1 MTEYSETSSK
11 IVRRGRGMAQKSL
24 DLIEAMY
31 AAAETAQPITGRGI
45 GYKLFTQ
52 GLIPSMSRADMQR
65 VYRLLKEARERGDI
79 PWDFIVD
86 ETREL
91 ERVPSWSNP
100 AEYVRTVSRSY
111 RRDFW
116 LQQPDR
122 VEVWSEKG
130 TVRGVLAPVLDKYG
144 VGFRAV
150 HGFSSATM
158 AYDVSNIETDRPL
171 IVLYVGDY
179 DPSGMYMSECDL
191 PARFLKYGGEHITL
205 ERIALTSDQLAG
217 LPSFPASDKGPKH
230 GKGGDPR
237 YAWFVE
243 HYGKTCWELDALDPN
258 ELRDIVEQAIQNE
271 IEPIAWDR
279 CAVVEEAEKD
289 SLRTV
294 LDRWGAP

>member
-1 MTEYSETSSK
+1 
-11 IVRRGRGMAQKSL
+11 MAQKSL
-24 DLIEAMY
+24 ALIEAMY
-31 AAAETAQPITGRGI
+31 AIAEAAQPITGRGI

-52 GLIPSMSRADMQR
+52 RLIPSMGRADMQR
-65 VYRLLKEARERGDI
+65 VYRLLKEARERDDL
-79 PWDFIVD
+79 PWSFIVD

-91 ERVPSWSNP
+91 ERASSWSNP
-100 AEYVRTVSRSY
+100 AEYVECVSRSY

-116 LQQPDR
+116 LQQPHR

-158 AYDVSNIETDRPL
+158 AYDVSNDEPDHPL
-171 IVLYVGDY
+171 IIVYVGDY
-179 DPSGMYMSECDL
+179 DPSGIYMSKCDL
-191 PARFLKYGGEHITL
+191 PARFLKYGGDHISL
-205 ERIALTSDQLAG
+205 KRIALTSEQVTD
-217 LPSFPASDKGPKH
+217 LPSFPAIDKKN
-230 GKGGDPR
+230 DPR

-258 ELRDIVEQAIQNE
+258 DLREIVEQAIQDE
-271 IEPIAWDR
+271 IERDAWER
-279 CAVVEEAEKD
+279 CAAVEKAEKE

>member
-1 MTEYSETSSK
+1 MSEHSSK

-52 GLIPSMSRADMQR
+52 GLIPSMGRADMQR
-65 VYRLLKEARERGDI
+65 VYRLLKEARERDDI
-79 PWDFIVD
+79 PWEWIVD

-91 ERVPSWSNP
+91 ERAPSWSDP

-158 AYDVSNIETDRPL
+158 AYDVSNYDADRPL

-191 PARFLKYGGEHITL
+191 PARFSKYGGDHITL
-205 ERIALTSDQLAG
+205 ARIALTSEQVTD
-217 LPSFPASDKGPKH
+217 LPSFPARDKK
-230 GKGGDPR
+230 KDPR
-237 YAWFVE
+237 HEWFVE

-258 ELRDIVEQAIQNE
+258 ELRDIVEQAIQAE
-271 IEPIAWDR
+271 IEPVAWER
-279 CAVVEEAEKD
+279 CATVEEAEKE
-289 SLRTV
+289 SLQTV
-294 LDRWGAP
+294 LDRWSAP